1 VEEVQ
6 KVSQL
11 LAAMLQQED
20 QAVVV
25 EVMEI
30 LTLDHVEQPE
40 TLLLNPVI

>member
-6 KVSQL
+6 KVFQV

-25 EVMEI
+25 EVTEI
-30 LTLDHVEQPE
+30 LTLDHVEQLE
-40 TLLLNPVI
+40 ILLLNLVI

>member
-6 KVSQL
+6 KVFQV

-25 EVMEI
+25 EVTEI
-30 LTLDHVEQPE
+30 LTLDHVEQLE

>member
-6 KVSQL
+6 KVFQV

-25 EVMEI
+25 MVTEI
-30 LTLDHVEQPE
+30 LTLDHVEQQE